1 MFRSISGRPGRRLAT
16 VVALAGASVVT
27 GSQLALAVAAGSFPE
42 APGQGDCVS
51 QYADYAVRGDAW
63 ATADGAK
70 FKLLRNGS
78 VVANTPTR
86 ATNWAVERRTAYGNF
101 PGPGLYSLCAQN
113 TGTRNTVAT
122 LQLKTD
128 AEV

>member
-1 MFRSISGRPGRRLAT
+1 MFRSTRRLAT
-16 VVALAGASVVT
+16 AVSLAGAAVVT
-27 GSQLALAVAAGSFPE
+27 GSTLAFAVAAGSYPE
-42 APGQGDCVS
+42 APGQGDCVT
-51 QYADYAVRGDAW
+51 QYASYAVRGDAW

-70 FKLLRNGS
+70 FKLLRNG
-78 VVANTPTR
+78 VVVQNTATR
-86 ATNWAVERRTAYGNF
+86 ATAWGVERRTAYGNF

-113 TGTRNTVAT
+113 TGTTNTIAT